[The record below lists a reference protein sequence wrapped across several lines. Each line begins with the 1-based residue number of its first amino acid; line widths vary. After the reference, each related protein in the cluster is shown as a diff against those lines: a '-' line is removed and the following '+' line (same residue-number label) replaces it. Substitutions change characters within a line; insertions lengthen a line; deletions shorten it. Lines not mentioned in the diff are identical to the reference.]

1 MRDTVQ
7 PTTLTLLVRARRQH
21 QGWFGDNDTVISNL
35 HVEKNCLHK
44 TYFTR
49 PTDDN
54 NAAFYLS
61 RRLAQQR
68 LREMQDAWMARRAE
82 EMQGY
87 ADLNEWKIFFSAIKA
102 VYGPPTEATEPLLGA
117 DDSILFTKKTLF
129 LRQDVFNNLSAVS
142 NAAIAHLPQ
151 VDTNIDLDLLPSLYE
166 TIRLY
171 NNSLARKRP
180 DHKRSHPRFTSTLAP
195 SSWII

>member
-35 HVEKNCLHK
+35 LVEKNGLHK

-49 PTDDN
+49 PTDDDN
-54 NAAFYLS
+54 NSAFYLS

-102 VYGPPTEATEPLLGA
+102 VYGPPTEAPEPLLGA

-129 LRQDVFNNLSAVS
+129 LRHQTFGCLQNTVWYTKMKIHEAV
-142 NAAIAHLPQ
+142 IL
-151 VDTNIDLDLLPSLYE
+151 
-166 TIRLY
+166 
-171 NNSLARKRP
+171 
-180 DHKRSHPRFTSTLAP
+180 STLLYGAETWTAHKKQTRNLNRYQLSCFRRILKLRGQDRIP
-195 SSWII
+195 